1 MLRYLTRLVLLYA
14 PCVALGTAAA
24 AAAASAQALPAPRA
38 TATPNPFAYTG
49 YVRSYYFTRQNASG
63 GVHLANQA
71 AWNTALNLHAAY
83 DLSRSG
89 VSLGATYL
97 YANPLGRCT
106 TAVSHLSPPCGRL
119 TPPALNPD
127 DTLPAFELST
137 LYEAYVQYHSSRAF
151 ARLGDQVIDT
161 PFANGSDSRL
171 KPAAFQG
178 GYLSYRLSAHWTGA
192 AAYVTR
198 FESRAASA
206 FESSTLLTSHPAD
219 APGVPGNTYAPGG
232 GPIATSGFGYARLG
246 YAGAGLTANLH
257 YYALAGIANLVWFD
271 GRYAWKR
278 APGKPF
284 LAVQIGDERSTGRAV
299 LGKIAATAYGVQA
312 GLSPA
317 RGVTLTFGYDD
328 VPAKSD
334 TIALP
339 AGVSCG
345 ANAQISVKPG
355 TSFAYFLPAGGTPNC
370 ANDGNGTATVYY
382 GGIASPYT
390 DSYATD
396 PLFTTS
402 MTQGMVDRRSP
413 GRGVKVALAF
423 SPPGGRFKGS
433 ISQAYYTYGE
443 TALGTSPTR
452 ETDVDAMYYF
462 NRVGTGRYRG
472 LLLHERYG
480 EREQSNTLLYGG
492 LPLFKYSRTQVEYDF

>member
-14 PCVALGTAAA
+14 SCVAFGTAAA
-24 AAAASAQALPAPRA
+24 FAQASPAPRA
-38 TATPNPFAYTG
+38 TATPSPFAYAG

-83 DLSRSG
+83 DLSHSG
-89 VSLGATYL
+89 FSLGATYL

-119 TPPALNPD
+119 KPPALNPD

-137 LYEAYVQYHSSRAF
+137 LYEAYLQYRSGRTF

-178 GYLSYRLSAHWTGA
+178 GYFSYRLSAHWIGA

-246 YAGAGLTANLH
+246 YADAGFTANLD
-257 YYALAGIANLVWFD
+257 YYAMAGIANLMWFD
-271 GRYAWKR
+271 GRYAWTR
-278 APGKPF
+278 AGSKPF
-284 LAVQIGDERSTGRAV
+284 LATQIGEERSTGTAV

-312 GLSPA
+312 GLSLA
-317 RGVTLTFGYDD
+317 RGVTLTLGYDD

-423 SPPGGRFKGS
+423 APAGERFKGS

-443 TALGTSPTR
+443 SVLGTSPTR
-452 ETDVDAMYYF
+452 EIDVDAMYYF
-462 NRVGTGRYRG
+462 NRVGKGRYRG

-480 EREQSNTLLYGG
+480 ERTQANTLPYGG